1 MFENLGLAAPASWFA
16 TGAFAAGGLAALI
29 LATPPADR
37 LASALTSVPPRLG
50 AFRALQQSPAKLI
63 AGIAIAWLLGGF
75 LEEIVFRAMLLR
87 WIETHAGLPMPAA
100 SILAIAGAAA
110 GAGIV
115 HLYQGPRGALI
126 VAQLSVLFGLVYVLS
141 GHDLWSVILCHG
153 AYDTIAFVRFARG
166 KSKYAGM

>member
-1 MFENLGLAAPASWFA
+1 
-16 TGAFAAGGLAALI
+16 
-29 LATPPADR
+29 
-37 LASALTSVPPRLG
+37 
-50 AFRALQQSPAKLI
+50 
-63 AGIAIAWLLGGF
+63 
-75 LEEIVFRAMLLR
+75 
-87 WIETHAGLPMPAA
+87 MPAA

-126 VAQLSVLFGLVYVLS
+126 VAQLSVLFGLVNVLS